1 MCTPRAAGPAAVLG
15 LGLGLVLATAPVP
28 DARAWPE
35 RPVRVVIPF
44 APGGGTDATI
54 RIIADAMKGALGQP
68 LVLDN
73 RPGASTI
80 IGTDIVAKSKPDGH
94 TVLLVTSTFS
104 INPSLQS
111 KMPYDPVKDFAPVT
125 LVARTPYVM
134 VVHPSLP
141 ARNVK
146 ELVALARARPGEL
159 TYASVGTGSSTHLA
173 TELLVSRSG
182 MKLVHVPYKGSSAAL
197 ADLLGGHVSM
207 YLGSM
212 PASLPQARSG
222 KLRALAVT
230 GPTRAAAA
238 PELPTI
244 AESGIPGYE
253 FTAWYGM
260 FMSAGTPAA
269 IVGQLQT
276 AVRAVVEREDIRRLY
291 AAEGNESVGST
302 PEQFAAV
309 VRDDIARYAKIVRD
323 AGIRPD

>member
-1 MCTPRAAGPAAVLG
+1 MRLLPAGCVLLVMAATMPQAL
-15 LGLGLVLATAPVP
+15 
-28 DARAWPE
+28 AWPE

-44 APGGGTDATI
+44 APGGGTDATV
-54 RIIADAMKGALGQP
+54 RIIADAVKGMLGQP

-80 IGTDIVAKSKPDGH
+80 IGTEIVAKSKPDGY
-94 TVLLVTSTFS
+94 TVLLVTSTFA

-141 ARNVK
+141 VKTVK
-146 ELVALARARPGEL
+146 ELVALAKARPGEL

-182 MKLVHVPYKGSSAAL
+182 MKLVHVPYKGSSSAL

-230 GPTRAAAA
+230 GAARASAA

-244 AESGIPGYE
+244 AESGVPGYE
-253 FTAWYGM
+253 FTAWYGL
-260 FMSAGTPAA
+260 FMPVGTPAA
-269 IVGQLQT
+269 IVGRMQS
-276 AVRAVVEREDIRRLY
+276 AVRSVVERDDIRRQY
-291 AAEGNESVGST
+291 AAEGNDGVGST

-309 VRDDIARYAKIVRD
+309 VREDIARYAKIVRD

>member
-1 MCTPRAAGPAAVLG
+1 MRLRPAGCVLLVMAATMQPAL
-15 LGLGLVLATAPVP
+15 
-28 DARAWPE
+28 AWPE

-54 RIIADAMKGALGQP
+54 RIIADAMKGTLGQP

-80 IGTDIVAKSKPDGH
+80 IGTEIVAKSKPDGY
-94 TVLLVTSTFS
+94 TVLLVTSTFA
-104 INPSLQS
+104 INP
-111 KMPYDPVKDFAPVT
+111 T
-125 LVARTPYVM
+125 
-134 VVHPSLP
+134 
-141 ARNVK
+141 VK
-146 ELVALARARPGEL
+146 ELVALAKARPGDL

-197 ADLLGGHVSM
+197 TDLLGGHVSM

-230 GPTRAAAA
+230 GASRASAA

-244 AESGIPGYE
+244 AESGVPGYE
-253 FTAWYGM
+253 FTAWYGL
-260 FMSAGTPAA
+260 FMPAGTPAA
-269 IVGQLQT
+269 IVGRMQS
-276 AVRAVVEREDIRRLY
+276 AVRGVVERDDIRRQY
-291 AAEGNESVGST
+291 AAEGNDGIGST

-309 VRDDIARYAKIVRD
+309 VREDIARYAKIVRD

>member
-1 MCTPRAAGPAAVLG
+1 MRLRPAGCVLLVMAATMPQAF
-15 LGLGLVLATAPVP
+15 
-28 DARAWPE
+28 AWPE

-44 APGGGTDATI
+44 APGGGTDATV
-54 RIIADAMKGALGQP
+54 RIIADAMKGTLGQP

-80 IGTDIVAKSKPDGH
+80 IGTEIVAKSKPDGY
-94 TVLLVTSTFS
+94 TVLLVTSTFA

-141 ARNVK
+141 VRTVK
-146 ELVALARARPGEL
+146 ELVALAKARPGEL

-182 MKLVHVPYKGSSAAL
+182 MKLVHVPYKGSSSAL

-230 GPTRAAAA
+230 GAARASAA

-244 AESGIPGYE
+244 AESGVPGYE
-253 FTAWYGM
+253 FTAWYGL
-260 FMSAGTPAA
+260 FMPAGTPAA
-269 IVGQLQT
+269 IVGRMQS
-276 AVRAVVEREDIRRLY
+276 AVRSVVERDDIRRQY
-291 AAEGNESVGST
+291 AAEGNDGVGST

-309 VRDDIARYAKIVRD
+309 VREDIARYAKIVRD
-323 AGIRPD
+323 AGIKAD

>member
-1 MCTPRAAGPAAVLG
+1 MRLRPAGCVLLVMAVPMQPAF
-15 LGLGLVLATAPVP
+15 
-28 DARAWPE
+28 AWPE

-54 RIIADAMKGALGQP
+54 RIIADAMKGALGHP

-80 IGTDIVAKSKPDGH
+80 IGTEIVAKSKPDGY
-94 TVLLVTSTFS
+94 TVLLVTSTFA

-111 KMPYDPVKDFAPVT
+111 KMPYDPVKDFAPIT

-141 ARNVK
+141 VRTVK

-230 GPTRAAAA
+230 GASRASAA

-244 AESGIPGYE
+244 AESGVPGYE
-253 FTAWYGM
+253 FTAWYGL
-260 FMSAGTPAA
+260 FMPAGTPAA
-269 IVGQLQT
+269 IVGRMQS
-276 AVRAVVEREDIRRLY
+276 AVRGVVERDDIRRQY
-291 AAEGNESVGST
+291 AAEGNDGIGST

-323 AGIRPD
+323 AGIKPD